1 MYLWRVALLIVL
13 DDVSNELWSNCGL
26 SNRLPNLVSLLC
38 GCVEERFQLLHDDFD
53 AKR

>member
-26 SNRLPNLVSLLC
+26 SNRLPSLVSLLC